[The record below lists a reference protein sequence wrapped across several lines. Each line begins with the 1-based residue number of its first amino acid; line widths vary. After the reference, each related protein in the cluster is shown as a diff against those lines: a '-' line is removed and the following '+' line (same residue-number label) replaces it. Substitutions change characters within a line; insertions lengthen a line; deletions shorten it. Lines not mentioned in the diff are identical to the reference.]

1 MATEEEIRQEAIKAV
16 KRKREFRN
24 HVIAYIIVNAF
35 LVVVWYFTS
44 RPGYFWPIWVMG
56 GWGIGVA
63 FNAWDAYGRK
73 HGPISEAEIQ
83 REIDR
88 QKGSGGA

>member
-1 MATEEEIRQEAIKAV
+1 MATEEELRAEAIKAV
-16 KRKREFRN
+16 KRKREFKN

-35 LVVVWYFTS
+35 LVVVWYFAGA
-44 RPGYFWPIWVMG
+44 GYFWPAWVMG

-63 FNAWDAYGRK
+63 FNAWEVYGRT
-73 HGPISEAEIQ
+73 HGAISEAEIQ

-88 QKGSGGA
+88 QKGAGGA